1 MGTAPATAAPHLTGS
16 DTSKT
21 IAWSSEK
28 KLSQRNF
35 SLSWCIPLLVLLLA
49 PIPAPGPLMFRGRT
63 ELPHETSA
71 CRGWGWNGK
80 QAQEHPSGGG
90 AAVGVCPCQL
100 PAEDHFALN
109 LARHPCAGTRLWCQS
124 SCHGIST
131 WTEPRD
137 CIAVLQMPPRCHFSW
152 QPHRFEGLGS
162 CCASL
167 LGRLLAWG
175 R

>member
-35 SLSWCIPLLVLLLA
+35 SLSWCIPLLILLLA
-49 PIPAPGPLMFRGRT
+49 PIPPPGPSCFVAGLSCPARHPHAEDGDGMENKPKNTLLGRV
-63 ELPHETSA
+63 
-71 CRGWGWNGK
+71 
-80 QAQEHPSGGG
+80 
-90 AAVGVCPCQL
+90 AVGVCPCQL

-109 LARHPCAGTRLWCQS
+109 LARHPCVGPRLWCQS
-124 SCHGIST
+124 RCHRIST
-131 WTEPRD
+131 WTEPRG

>member
-49 PIPAPGPLMFRGRT
+49 PIPAPGPLMFHGRT
-63 ELPHETSA
+63 ELPRETSA

-90 AAVGVCPCQL
+90 CCGCLSL
-100 PAEDHFALN
+100 PA
-109 LARHPCAGTRLWCQS
+109 ARRGPFCPKSGPPPLRRDKTLVS
-124 SCHGIST
+124 V
-131 WTEPRD
+131 ELPRD
-137 CIAVLQMPPRCHFSW
+137 QYVD
-152 QPHRFEGLGS
+152 
-162 CCASL
+162 
-167 LGRLLAWG
+167 
-175 R
+175 